1 MAAVTLTLED
11 LEPFA
16 TIERAKAE
24 AMIADAL
31 ALAAQ
36 VAPCIVTAEFLYPA
50 AAKAVLR
57 RAVIRWHEA
66 GSGART
72 TQAAG
77 PFQET
82 LETRPS
88 RGLFWPSE
96 INELAGLCSD
106 GAGGDAF
113 AVDTLGD
120 GAIIHADICA
130 LNFGALYCSCGAVL
144 TLGWPL
150 YEVSW

>member
-1 MAAVTLTLED
+1 MAAVTLTPED

-16 TIERAKAE
+16 TIELAKAE

-36 VAPCIVTAEFLYPA
+36 VAPCILTAEFLYPA

-57 RAVIRWHEA
+57 RAVVRWHEA

-96 INELAGLCSD
+96 INELAALCADSTS
-106 GAGGDAF
+106 GKAF
-113 AVDTLGD
+113 EVDTLPT
-120 GAIIHADICA
+120 GAAYTYYGGLPVDE
-130 LNFGALYCSCGAVL
+130 
-144 TLGWPL
+144 LGW
-150 YEVSW
+150 VVVR